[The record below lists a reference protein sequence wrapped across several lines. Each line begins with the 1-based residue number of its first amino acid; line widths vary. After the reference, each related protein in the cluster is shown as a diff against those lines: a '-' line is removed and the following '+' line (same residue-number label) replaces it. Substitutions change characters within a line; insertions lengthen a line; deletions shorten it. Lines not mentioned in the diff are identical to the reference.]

1 MRLSAEMP
9 KVGRGNPEKIEGISL
24 RESPES
30 QKSKRLKKRLLL
42 PRRPPSK
49 NKRQRML
56 PRGKAEEEEVAKDNS
71 DCYFKIYSKKL

>member
-1 MRLSAEMP
+1 MP
-9 KVGRGNPEKIEGISL
+9 RVARGDQEKIKEISL

-30 QKSKRLKKRLLL
+30 QESKRLKKRLLL
-42 PRRPPSK
+42 LRRPPSK

-71 DCYFKIYSKKL
+71 DCYFKIYSEKL